1 MAWGCV
7 CHTLGRLWWGR
18 LFDQQLQMRE
28 AEDQT
33 GVSNQTPHL
42 PAFAF
47 GAYADLGRLAFGLR
61 AWRACIS
68 IARALSRM
76 SFNLPHHTH
85 RLQRRVGNARQRQRH
100 RRPKA

>member
-1 MAWGCV
+1 MGVGVSGMPLKGGPWHGGASATGWDASG
-7 CHTLGRLWWGR
+7 GGR

-47 GAYADLGRLAFGLR
+47 GAYADLAVRG
-61 AWRACIS
+61 
-68 IARALSRM
+68 ALFSV
-76 SFNLPHHTH
+76 LQTH
-85 RLQRRVGNARQRQRH
+85 LIGHDNCSVMI
-100 RRPKA
+100 